1 MTAQARKLPLKIWLF
16 LVFGLFLV
24 VGYIY
29 SGAPTLVGA
38 RVASVQTGELTI
50 TQECNATVVYRDSQ
64 SLVAQISGTVEAIE
78 ITNNAAVQKGQV
90 LVRLRNP
97 DIEAAVTASK
107 RALDLAKAQAK
118 IAQGEFTI
126 SEMDLTQDLARKADE
141 LKLADVEL
149 ASTKELV
156 KSGVI
161 SRLQLLKLQAVRDSA
176 DRSWQASQQRLKQFR
191 FLQRERR
198 IVAANE
204 LEQVQA
210 DLTNAIAKFEAL
222 TIRAPKAGKITR
234 LDPALTLGS
243 AVLTNQLLLEMAESK
258 IFGLQLDVP
267 SDIQGQLNIGGS
279 VSVQHNGQQFTA
291 TIREVSP
298 IVQEDQFKAIADFNA
313 LPPQL
318 SAGTMLVASIALEQL
333 KNVLYVEL
341 PEGVR
346 SARRAQLFVA
356 PAKSDQA
363 VVREVVLG
371 PSSGKYA
378 VVTEGLQVGEFVVLN
393 DTSAFQGSPALNLRW
408 TE

>member
-1 MTAQARKLPLKIWLF
+1 MTALARKLPLKIWFL
-16 LVFGLFLV
+16 LVFGFFIFIWYV
-24 VGYIY
+24 Y
-29 SGAPTLVGA
+29 SGSPTLTGA
-38 RVASVQTGELTI
+38 RVASVQKGDLTI

-90 LVRLRNP
+90 LLRLRNP
-97 DIEAAVTASK
+97 DVEAAVTASK
-107 RALDLAKAQAK
+107 RALDLAKAQSK

-149 ASTKELV
+149 ISTTELV

-161 SRLQLLKLQAVRDSA
+161 SRLQLLRLQAVRDSA
-176 DRSWQASQQRLKQFR
+176 DRSWQASQQRLEQFQA
-191 FLQRERR
+191 LERERR
-198 IVAANE
+198 VVGANA
-204 LEQVQA
+204 LEQAHA
-210 DLTNAIAKFEAL
+210 DLTNAIAKLEAL
-222 TIRAPKAGKITR
+222 TIRAPKDGKITR
-234 LDPALTLGS
+234 LEPALTLGS

-258 IFGLQLDVP
+258 VFGLQLDVP
-267 SDIQGQLNIGGS
+267 SDIQGQLSVGGS
-279 VSVQHNGQQFTA
+279 VSIQHNGQQFTA

-318 SAGTMLVASIALEQL
+318 SAGTMLVAAIALEQL

-356 PAKSDQA
+356 PAKSDRA
-363 VVREVVLG
+363 VIREVVLG
-371 PSSGKYA
+371 RSSGKYA
-378 VVTEGLQVGEFVVLN
+378 VVTQGLQVGEFVVLN
-393 DTSAFQGSPALNLRW
+393 DTSAFQGSPALKLSW